1 MVMLGMASYWVYHNI
16 YGWEIF
22 RINVDKQM
30 VSTPHMDDLRGV
42 NLTDNYIPIGV
53 WRHSRLQ
60 TWSAPA
66 LIWSMR
72 IHAPTQSPP

>member
-1 MVMLGMASYWVYHNI
+1 
-16 YGWEIF
+16 
-22 RINVDKQM
+22 VDKQM
-30 VSTPHMDDLRGV
+30 VSTPHMDDLREV

-72 IHAPTQSPP
+72 IHAPKQSPH